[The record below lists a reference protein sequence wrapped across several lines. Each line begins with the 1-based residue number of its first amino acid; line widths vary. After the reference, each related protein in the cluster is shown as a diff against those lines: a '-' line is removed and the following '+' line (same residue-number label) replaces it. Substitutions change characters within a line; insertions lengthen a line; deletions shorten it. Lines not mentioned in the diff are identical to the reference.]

1 MRRTRK
7 SHDTADLLRSL
18 TVIGPGELSEADK
31 VQLVRSL
38 RGQGEEVDT
47 EIDRFLVHD
56 STLMRAGLLTAQ
68 SSQASLRKKLEKLD
82 TSEMRRAQKTLDAVE
97 SQKMIRRLM
106 LQG

>member
-47 EIDRFLVHD
+47 EIDRSGNLVRARLLRGGPCRVEAVKQ
-56 STLMRAGLLTAQ
+56 TLHAWRCHPATIDGDRVAVHMALT
-68 SSQASLRKKLEKLD
+68 L
-82 TSEMRRAQKTLDAVE
+82 TVAVAE
-97 SQKMIRRLM
+97 
-106 LQG
+106 